1 MTRYKIPINPSKKHQ
16 TSSSGICNIKRIKTY
31 PIELIFDYIIANPVG
46 TISVLQSGKK
56 HTSGHYVD
64 EDGNE
69 CKLRRARI
77 FFEMGIDCVSCSTKA
92 KFFALEQWVDK
103 SYHFD
108 LYGIDSIGDE
118 VLMTIDHIHAKSNGG
133 KDHISNFAPMCKC
146 CNEIKSNS

>member
-1 MTRYKIPINPSKKHQ
+1 MIYINQNPSKKHN
-16 TSSSGICNIKRIKTY
+16 TSASGKSKLVRIKTY
-31 PIELIFDYIIANPVG
+31 PVELIFDYIRANPVG
-46 TISVLQSGKK
+46 DIVVLQKGKK
-56 HTSGHYVD
+56 HPSGHYID

-77 FFEMGIDCVSCSTKA
+77 FFEMGIDCVSCPTKSQ
-92 KFFALEQWVDK
+92 FFALEQWPDG

-118 VLMTIDHIHAKSNGG
+118 VLMTIDHIHAKSKGG
-133 KDHISNFAPMCKC
+133 KDHISNMQPLCKC